1 MASVFTNEAST
12 QTVLDIV
19 RNSLDVDSS
28 GNVTFRSRTGRGSG
42 KAVQIPATQFDE
54 FVNLMVATKD
64 SREALAQKQREVES
78 SSTASDSS
86 STVEE

>member
-1 MASVFTNEAST
+1 MASVFTNEKST

-28 GNVTFRSRTGRGSG
+28 GNVSFRSRTGRGSG
-42 KAVQIPATQFDE
+42 KAVSIPADQFDE

-64 SREALAQKQREVES
+64 SREALAQKQQEVET
-78 SSTASDSS
+78 SSTDSS
-86 STVEE
+86 TSEEE

>member
-12 QTVLDIV
+12 QSVLDIV

-42 KAVQIPATQFDE
+42 KAVQIPASQFDE

-64 SREALAQKQREVES
+64 SREALAQKQREVET
-78 SSTASDSS
+78 SSTESDSS
-86 STVEE
+86 STEE